1 MTVPYNS
8 VPLIYKNIVV
18 VGTNTPTRAMPANIE

>member
-1 MTVPYNS
+1 MMVPYNS

-18 VGTNTPTRAMPANIE
+18 VGTNTSTGAMPANIE